1 MAKAKQEQKLFRL
14 SQAAH
19 ELGLHPITV
28 RRWIKAG
35 RIGVIQVGREVRIPR
50 SEIEKIVGTLN
61 GRLVVLYGRVSGHGQ
76 TGDLDTQ
83 LERLQSWAATERKGV
98 EILVLSDIG
107 SGLKAGR
114 RHLQRLLKLICEDKV
129 AEVVITYED
138 RLTRFGQEYLE
149 TLFTCFGVTLTVLD
163 PGEEKTPEQELTDDL
178 LALIASFS
186 GRLYG
191 MRSHKQKEL
200 LQCAQAVLTSP

>member
-1 MAKAKQEQKLFRL
+1 MAKQEQKLFRL

-35 RIGVIQVGREVRIPR
+35 RIQVIQVGREVRIPR
-50 SEIEKIVGTLN
+50 AEIEKIVGTLD
-61 GRLVVLYGRVSGHGQ
+61 GRLVVLYARVSGHGQ
-76 TGDLDTQ
+76 KADLDTQ
-83 LERLQSWAATERKGV
+83 IERLQAWAATERKGA
-98 EILVLSDIG
+98 ESLVLADIG
-107 SGLKAGR
+107 SGLNASR
-114 RHLQRLLKLICEDKV
+114 RHLQRLLKLVCEDKV
-129 AEVVITYED
+129 AEVVIAYED

-149 TLFTCFGVTLTVLD
+149 TLFACFGVTLTVLE
-163 PGEEKTPEQELTDDL
+163 PGAEKTPEQELTEDF

-200 LQCAQAVLTSP
+200 LQCAHTVLTSP

>member
-1 MAKAKQEQKLFRL
+1 MAKQEQKLFRL

-35 RIGVIQVGREVRIPR
+35 RIQAIQVGREVRIPR
-50 SEIEKIVGTLN
+50 TEIEKIVGTLN
-61 GRLVVLYGRVSGHGQ
+61 GRLVVLYARVSGHGQ
-76 TGDLDTQ
+76 KGDLATQ
-83 LERLQSWAATERKGV
+83 IERLRAWAETERKGA
-98 EILVLSDIG
+98 ELLVLSDVG
-107 SGLKAGR
+107 SGLKASR
-114 RHLQRLLKLICEDKV
+114 RHLQGLLKLVCEDKV

-138 RLTRFGQEYLE
+138 RLTRFGHAYLE
-149 TLFTCFGVTLTVLD
+149 TLFACFGVRLTVLE
-163 PGEEKTPEQELTDDL
+163 PGEAKTPAQELTDDL

-191 MRSHKQKEL
+191 LRSHKQKEL
-200 LQCAQAVLTSP
+200 LQCAQAVLSSP

>member
-1 MAKAKQEQKLFRL
+1 MAKQEQKLFRL

-19 ELGLHPITV
+19 ELGLHPMTV

-35 RIGVIQVGREVRIPR
+35 RIQAIQVGREVRIPR
-50 SEIEKIVGTLN
+50 AEIEKIVGTLE
-61 GRLVVLYGRVSGHGQ
+61 GRLVVLYARVSGHGQ
-76 TGDLDTQ
+76 KGDLDTQ
-83 LERLQSWAATERKGV
+83 IARLRAWAASERKGT
-98 EILVLSDIG
+98 ELLELSDVG
-107 SGLKAGR
+107 SGLKASR
-114 RHLQRLLKLICEDKV
+114 RHLQRLLKLVCEDKV

-138 RLTRFGQEYLE
+138 RLTRFGREYLE
-149 TLFTCFGVTLTVLD
+149 TLFACFGVTLTVLE
-163 PGEEKTPEQELTDDL
+163 PGAEKTPEQELTDDL
-178 LALIASFS
+178 LALIASFP